1 VAKRLHRRADRCSW
15 MPDLMPQEVAAM
27 LQGYT
32 PHFERI
38 PKAPKAELT
47 APTVR
52 FLRAR
57 ARHGV
62 PSISAAQLQH
72 TRSKQTAVSSGTA

>member
-1 VAKRLHRRADRCSW
+1 

-52 FLRAR
+52 FLRASWG
-57 ARHGV
+57 AVDLCGT
-62 PSISAAQLQH
+62 IAAHSEQ
-72 TRSKQTAVSSGTA
+72 TNGSK